1 MPTLRE
7 RHERLIPQ
15 GTQVASKGRYRY
27 CDGFG
32 PEFIVAAEGC
42 RVMGA
47 DHKWYIDL
55 TMGLGAITL
64 GHDCAPDTECLAWPL
79 PSHEEV
85 ELAELVERMLPSC
98 EMVRFMKS
106 GSDATSACVR
116 LARAFTGREPV
127 LRCGYHGYHDWALN
141 ADYQSKKG
149 IPQCVRDLTI
159 SFPYND
165 LDALE
170 ALVRQHDPACIIMEL
185 VSLTPPEQ
193 YYLAEVRAICDEYG
207 IVLIADEVIT
217 GFRMAPGGAQEV
229 YGIKPDLTAAGKAMG
244 NGAPISL
251 VCGKRAIMQAWND
264 THLSGTHFGE
274 VGAMRA
280 AIHNLET
287 MEREGFWSH
296 QADVGHSLIKGYT
309 ASALKHNLQ
318 SVTRIKGLPHFTSLE
333 WDNNLEATLFQQELL
348 RRGVLVAT
356 GQFVCLA
363 HDDEAIEQ
371 TLAAYDA
378 AMAVVAEARNTVSIE
393 KWLECKPNQT
403 VFRRS

>member
-32 PEFIVAAEGC
+32 PQFIRYGEGC
-42 RVMGA
+42 RVTG
-47 DHKWYIDL
+47 DDRKIYIDW
-55 TMGLGAITL
+55 TMGLGAVTL
-64 GHDCAPDTECLAWPL
+64 GHDNAPDMEAIAWPL
-79 PSHEEV
+79 PSEEEV
-85 ELAELVERMLPSC
+85 ILAELVERLIPSC

-116 LARAFTGREPV
+116 LARAYTGRDPV

-159 SFPYND
+159 TFPYND
-165 LDALE
+165 PDALE
-170 ALVRQHDPACIIMEL
+170 SLVRKHDPACIIMEL
-185 VSLTPPEQ
+185 VSLTPPEN
-193 YYLAEVRAICDEYG
+193 YFLDEVRAICDEYD
-207 IVLIADEVIT
+207 IVMIADEVIT

-229 YGIKPDLTAAGKAMG
+229 YAVKPDLTAAGKAMG

-280 AIHNLET
+280 AIHNLQT
-287 MEREGFWSH
+287 MEAECFWSH
-296 QADVGHSLIKGYT
+296 QSDVGHSLIRGYT
-309 ASALKHNLQ
+309 SSALAHNLQ
-318 SVTRIKGLPHFTSLE
+318 DRTRIKGLPHFTSLE
-333 WDNNLEATLFQQELL
+333 WDDNLEGTLFQQELL

-378 AMAVVAEARNTVSIE
+378 AMQIVAEARDEGKVE
-393 KWLECKPNQT
+393 KRLECKPNQT